1 MQVQQRTSADMRA
14 ITISREY
21 GSGGG
26 EIAVRLAR
34 RLNWQLIDH
43 EVVVRV
49 ARDLGVTEA
58 EAAAHDEYTQSL
70 LERILI
76 SMQGVDPAMLAVTPV
91 PLLVTSEQTYH
102 KALTRVVEAAV
113 ARGHAVIVGRGGQ
126 MILQGRRD
134 VFHLRVVAPLEARI
148 TYAMRREGL
157 SQEDAQARIQF
168 KDRDRMHYLQA
179 EYHRSLDDAHLYD
192 LIVNTGVLDLDSAI
206 DLVSL
211 ALERKASQLDL
222 PLEALGP
229 GAGVSRYPQQPGDF
243 RPPEDLTGPAPT
255 S

>member
-1 MQVQQRTSADMRA
+1 MQAQQRTSADIRA

-26 EIAVRLAR
+26 EIATRLAR

-58 EAAAHDEYTQSL
+58 EAEAHDEYTQSL
-70 LERILI
+70 LERILT
-76 SMQGVDPAMLAVTPV
+76 SMQGVDPVMLSVAPI
-91 PLLVTSEQTYH
+91 PLYVTSEQSYH
-102 KALTRVVEAAV
+102 EALSRVVEAAV

-126 MILQGRRD
+126 MLLQGHRD

-148 TYAMRREGL
+148 AYVIRREGL
-157 SQEDAQARIQF
+157 SREDAQARVQL
-168 KDRDRMHYLQA
+168 KDRDRVRYLQA
-179 EYHRSLDDAHLYD
+179 EYHRSPEDAHLYD
-192 LIVNTGVLDLDSAI
+192 LIVNTGILDLDSAI
-206 DLVSL
+206 DLVTL
-211 ALERKASQLDL
+211 ALERKARQLDL

-243 RPPEDLTGPAPT
+243 RPPEHLSGPA
-255 S
+255 